1 MCILPAS
8 SSCCEYTF
16 SPLTESLTLEKGF
29 RPFLAVKR
37 IKKYSFNDSQLFTIF
52 SLFFSFY
59 AKVGKYYNSTE
70 SHKLVFSTLL
80 TCNFR
85 ITSLRKVA
93 TNGPQK
99 FLRYASAL
107 DCLVCP
113 VHFGGLADAK
123 LQKCLSGRQ
132 HLNERTIEKE
142 RMND

>member
-1 MCILPAS
+1 MLQTCIS
-8 SSCCEYTF
+8 TY
-16 SPLTESLTLEKGF
+16 
-29 RPFLAVKR
+29 LAVTIVYTVGEKSKTR
-37 IKKYSFNDSQLFTIF
+37 FSAGYAVFNVLQLFIPIET
-52 SLFFSFY
+52 SGFFYCVKRTQSY
-59 AKVGKYYNSTE
+59 SCGKYYNSTE

-123 LQKCLSGRQ
+123 LQKCLSRRQ